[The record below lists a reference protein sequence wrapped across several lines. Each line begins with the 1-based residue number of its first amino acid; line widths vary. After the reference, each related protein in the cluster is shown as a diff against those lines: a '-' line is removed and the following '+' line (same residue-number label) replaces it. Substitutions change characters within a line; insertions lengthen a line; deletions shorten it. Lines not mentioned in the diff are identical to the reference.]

1 MHRITRKAQAYKMS
15 WNNGAKMAV
24 GTKAKMMSEKQ
35 PSEDMADIPA
45 FPQTEDITSIALLP
59 SLALD
64 TRHRCYC
71 WWPHQKAKTI
81 GPHHRLLI

>member
-1 MHRITRKAQAYKMS
+1 
-15 WNNGAKMAV
+15 MAG
-24 GTKAKMMSEKQ
+24 GTKAKMMPEKQ

-45 FPQTEDITSIALLP
+45 FPRTEDITSIALLP

-81 GPHHRLLI
+81 GPTSSHHRLLK